1 VTGAAAL
8 TINNSKIVNCKTDG
22 DGGGMSTRGQTVV
35 TLVGNVVIS
44 DCESKVMGGGVLVE
58 IGKSRCPSICS
69 VYSHYVLT
77 FDNAHRSLV
86 HLSLWHPT
94 SAHHWS

>member
-1 VTGAAAL
+1 MTGAAAL
-8 TINNSKIVNCKTDG
+8 TLNNSKIVNGKTDG

-58 IGKSRCPSICS
+58 IGKSRCPSIFT
-69 VYSHYVLT
+69 V
-77 FDNAHRSLV
+77 
-86 HLSLWHPT
+86 
-94 SAHHWS
+94 